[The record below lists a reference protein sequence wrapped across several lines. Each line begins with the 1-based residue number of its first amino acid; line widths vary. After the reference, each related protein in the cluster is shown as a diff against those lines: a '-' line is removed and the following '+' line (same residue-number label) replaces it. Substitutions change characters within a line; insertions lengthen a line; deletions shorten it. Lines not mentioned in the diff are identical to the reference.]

1 MASVPLRPASRLR
14 CKIFIIHSN
23 HSNITCFL
31 HNNSQPAR
39 RVCRSRVPLTGILC
53 LATLTLE
60 ARLKTYIYCTYSG
73 RTDSGRTARFEN
85 LSPHPG
91 PDHTEL
97 TAQMLRTFRSDSVCL
112 GETLSDPTEHTAQ
125 MLKNETIQDQVPISS
140 PPPPLYLSAITCQ
153 YTCFLQAAS
162 GPVVKYCK
170 AIMALPREACRQHPP
185 PVGHLCACART
196 CSR

>member
-1 MASVPLRPASRLR
+1 MASVPLHPASRLR
-14 CKIFIIHSN
+14 YKIVIIHSN

>member
-1 MASVPLRPASRLR
+1 MASVPLHPASRLR
-14 CKIFIIHSN
+14 YKIVIIHSN

-140 PPPPLYLSAITCQ
+140 PPPPLVCNHLQ
-153 YTCFLQAAS
+153 YTCFLHAAS
-162 GPVVKYCK
+162 GPVVKYC
-170 AIMALPREACRQHPP
+170 LWLYRGRL
-185 PVGHLCACART
+185 VGSTRHQSGT
-196 CSR
+196 CVRVRAHAAVRGR

>member
-1 MASVPLRPASRLR
+1 MFSPQQQPASTPSLH
-14 CKIFIIHSN
+14 K
-23 HSNITCFL
+23 TCL
-31 HNNSQPAR
+31 Q
-39 RVCRSRVPLTGILC
+39 RVPLTGILF

-153 YTCFLQAAS
+153 YTCFLHAAS
-162 GPVVKYCK
+162 GPVVKYC
-170 AIMALPREACRQHPP
+170 LWLYRGRL
-185 PVGHLCACART
+185 VGSTRHQSGT
-196 CSR
+196 CVRVRAHAAVRGR